1 MQTSIKQL
9 EKVLSKAHPKE
20 QRDFLANLPKILKI
34 SWSDLTLLKAS
45 QKSFDFWDNSQ
56 DAIYDK
62 L

>member
-1 MQTSIKQL
+1 MKTSIKQL
-9 EKVLSKAHPKE
+9 EKVLSNAKPEE
-20 QRDFLANLPKILKI
+20 QRVFLARLPRILKI

-45 QKSFDFWDNSQ
+45 QKSFEFWNNKE